1 MRNIF
6 FWLAVLVSLTSILSR
21 PTNRNDFSGFV
32 NDLFARQET
41 NNSTSSSSSSNVN
54 ASDWIFTENVFNQ
67 TSFTAQPYVSNGY
80 IGARLPAAGVGFQS
94 FAPEPNNPE
103 ALGQGWPIFGPRVT
117 ASMVAGFYDV
127 QNSTLGT
134 NFPQNGGEQVI
145 SLLPSWPQLYF
156 TIRNSTDNSSEA
168 TYAPGIDEN
177 TMKNFTQSL
186 SIRNGTVITDV
197 QWQPNGYEQPIN
209 LRYTVIAHRK
219 RAPLGLMRLQVSGL
233 RNGTSFVITDVLDG
247 QGAARTQN
255 GTSGQVSEQDRSI
268 YSTVE
273 PMGAPNVTAYLFSS
287 LQGDNS
293 VLGSNTSLPASV
305 NALIGSENA
314 STITQSFEA
323 QFDGRSQT
331 IDVWKAVGI
340 ASSDAFAA
348 AARQTA
354 LSAVQNARTDG
365 WDTLVNEHVEEWEQE
380 WNDGGDIV
388 IKDQS
393 TPLLRQLQRQARA
406 SLFHILSNVRR
417 GSEGPGLGDN
427 SIAPAGL
434 TSDSYAGSIFW
445 DAETFMFP
453 SISLLYP
460 QFAESMLNYRS
471 KVPDQLERNAQQYG
485 KPGILYP
492 WVSARYQNCTGI
504 GPCYDYEYHLNNDIA
519 LAHWQYYLQT
529 NNQTFLSSQAWPIME
544 GVSRFWAAQ
553 VVPTPENATLQDG
566 NNTVNPPAGVRRYVT
581 LNLTDPDE
589 YANFKNNGAF
599 TNAGLTT
606 IMLDTLYA
614 ASLLN
619 KSIDSLNAQN
629 WSTIANQITLLREN
643 SSNIVLEYEG
653 FNSTVEV
660 KQADVPLLIYPL
672 EYNREFPDREP
683 APRSDLNYYSEAT
696 DPSGPGMTYSIYGIA
711 ATQLDGD
718 RATYV
723 GPSCEGFTRLLQ
735 AGLPY
740 ERQFGQFSEQ
750 INDDY
755 KTNGGSNPAGGVN
768 PAYTF
773 LTGHGGLLQM
783 YTHGFLGYRARNS
796 TDNSLFIDPN
806 LPPQLSAGL
815 TIRGVHH
822 RDSILDI
829 DLGNTTTTVMHRSG
843 SSPISVQTANNT
855 QSVQVG
861 QSIQVPTRTVN
872 SLNNNSGNQTSNLAL
887 CSVIDDGSEANVTDQ
902 TSSAE
907 ITRNFQSSHTG
918 TNVAYGAND
927 GSNATYYQPVNA
939 NQSASLMIDLGT
951 VQTMKRVQLNF
962 GTLPPQFVSLSIS
975 ENMAQANQSQN
986 ANSTSPA
993 YRTIIDRMAI
1003 NITAP
1008 YDPNAI
1014 AVKEA
1019 IVQLPNAWNVTEID
1033 LTNSSSSSANSTNGS
1048 SSLQARYV
1056 NLTMEGVAT
1065 PQPLGEGATLL
1076 EVQIQ

>member
-1 MRNIF
+1 MRNTFI
-6 FWLAVLVSLTSILSR
+6 WAAILASLTTILSR
-21 PTNRNDFSGFV
+21 PTNRNELSALV
-32 NDLFARQET
+32 NDLFARQQT
-41 NNSTSSSSSSNVN
+41 DNSTSTSSNNN
-54 ASDWIFTENVFNQ
+54 ASDWTFVETVLNQ

-94 FAPEPNNPE
+94 FNPDPNNPK

-117 ASMVAGFYDV
+117 ASMVAGFYDL
-127 QNSTLGT
+127 QNSTIGT
-134 NFPQNGGEQVI
+134 NFPQTGGEQVI

-168 TYAPGIDEN
+168 TYAPGIDSN
-177 TMKNFTQSL
+177 TIKNFTQSL
-186 SIRNGTVITDV
+186 SIRNGTVITEV
-197 QWQPNGYEQPIN
+197 QWQPEGYTQPIN

-219 RAPLGLMRLQVSGL
+219 RAPLGLMQLQVSGL
-233 RNGTSFVITDVLDG
+233 SNGTSFVITDALDG
-247 QGAARTQN
+247 QAAARTQN
-255 GTSGQVSEQDRSI
+255 GTSGKTAEQDRSI

-273 PMGAPNVTAYLFSS
+273 PNGVSNVTAYVFSA
-287 LQGDNS
+287 LQGDDS
-293 VLGSNTSLPASV
+293 ILGSNTSLPTSV
-305 NALIGSENA
+305 GKLIGSENA
-314 STITQSFEA
+314 STITQSYEA

-331 IDVWKAVGI
+331 INVWKAVGI
-340 ASSDAFAA
+340 ASSDAFGAV
-348 AARQTA
+348 ARQTA
-354 LSAVQNARTDG
+354 LSATQQARVDG
-365 WDTLVNEHVEEWEQE
+365 WDSLINEHVQEWEEE

-388 IKDQS
+388 IQDQS

-453 SISLLYP
+453 SLSLLYP

-471 KVPDQLERNAQQYG
+471 KVPDQLEKNAQQYG

-529 NNQTFLSSQAWPIME
+529 NNQTFLENQAWPIME

-553 VVPTPENATLQDG
+553 VTPTPANETLQDG
-566 NNTVNPPAGVRRYVT
+566 NNTANPPAGVRQYVT

-589 YANFKNNGAF
+589 YANHKNNGAF

-606 IMLDTLYA
+606 VMLDTLYA

-629 WSTIANQITLLREN
+629 WSTIANEITLLREN

-718 RATYV
+718 KKTFV

-755 KTNGGSNPAGGVN
+755 RTNGGSNPAGGVN
-768 PAYTF
+768 PAFTF

-796 TDNSLFIDPN
+796 TDNSMFIDPN
-806 LPPQLSAGL
+806 LPPQLSGGL

-822 RDSILDI
+822 GDSILDVE
-829 DLGNTTTTVMHRSG
+829 LGNTTTTITHRNG
-843 SSPISVQTANNT
+843 TSPVSIQTNNGT

-861 QSIQVPTRTVN
+861 QSIQVSTRTIN
-872 SLNNNSGNQTSNLAL
+872 TFEDSNSGNQTNFAL
-887 CSVIDDGSEANVTDQ
+887 CTAIDDGSEANVTDT

-907 ITRNFQSSHTG
+907 ITSMFQAAHTG
-918 TNVAYGAND
+918 TNVAFGAND
-927 GSNATYYQPVNA
+927 GSNATYYQPVLA
-939 NQSASLMIDLGT
+939 NQSSSLLIDLGK
-951 VQTMKRVQLNF
+951 VQTLSKVHLNF

-975 ENMAQANQSQN
+975 EDNAQTNQTSN
-986 ANSTSPA
+986 ANSTSSA

-1008 YDPNAI
+1008 YDANDN
-1014 AVKEA
+1014 AVKQA
-1019 IVQLPNAWNVTEID
+1019 IVQLPNAWNVTDID
-1033 LTNSSSSSANSTNGS
+1033 LTNSTSSSNSTNGS

-1065 PQPLGEGATLL
+1065 PQSLGEGATLL
-1076 EVQIQ
+1076 EIQMQ